1 MLGAQANAQRSENEG
16 EFGRDRVNG
25 MPTFSANAWLTMNT
39 VRNSSLALCA
49 MLALQM
55 QAQFP
60 LVNSSAQSIY
70 VLGSLSSGTRYI
82 DRTFSADQAAG
93 TRTIYNLDLT
103 VHRVLN
109 YPAPPTD
116 MMWANMG
123 YITEALFD
131 TDPSTIEFTMVAM
144 PQSGPG
150 DFAAFVI
157 REDGN
162 VLFYQ
167 NPGNLTNGTLFNQAY
182 GPIFATPDGTFM
194 TVHTSSV
201 TGPPVN
207 VYQLP
212 GSLPCMDCVGSP
224 QGEGMATGGVITSDA
239 LSGMVLLPNP
249 AQHEVRVRFSGG
261 SAPADRIVITDA
273 SGRVVLRSAV
283 AGNDLVVL
291 SVAQL
296 ADGRYTVTAE
306 RGEQAIGSLPL
317 LIAR

>member
-1 MLGAQANAQRSENEG
+1 
-16 EFGRDRVNG
+16 
-25 MPTFSANAWLTMNT
+25 MNT
-39 VRNSSLALCA
+39 VRSSSIALCG

-55 QAQFP
+55 QAQFQ

-82 DRTFSADQAAG
+82 DRTFSDYQSAG

-116 MMWANMG
+116 MVWASMG

-131 TDPSTIEFTMVAM
+131 TDPSSIEFTMVAM

-167 NPGNLTNGTLFNQAY
+167 NPGSLTNGPLFNQAY

-194 TVHTSSV
+194 TVHTGGAD
-201 TGPPVN
+201 GPPVN
-207 VYQLP
+207 IYHLP

-224 QGEGMATGGVITSDA
+224 QGEGMATGGVITSNA

-249 AQHEVRVRFSGG
+249 AQHEVRVSFNGG
-261 SAPADRIVITDA
+261 SARADRLTVTDA
-273 SGRVVLRSAV
+273 SGRVVLRKAV
-283 AGNDLVVL
+283 AGNDQVVL

-306 RGEQAIGSLPL
+306 RGERSMGSLPL